1 MTTPTGAPTAD
12 GTTAVAGVGE
22 VAVVVGASGTAV
34 VADAST
40 TAAVGAVSVRYFAAA
55 AEAAG
60 VDTETVPAGT
70 VAQVVAVMTS
80 HHPDLATVLPR
91 CALLADGTRV
101 EGDDEVR
108 AGVTLDVLPPFAGG

>member
-1 MTTPTGAPTAD
+1 MTTPTSAPTAATASGTGVS
-12 GTTAVAGVGE
+12 GTTAAATVA
-22 VAVVVGASGTAV
+22 
-34 VADAST
+34 
-40 TAAVGAVSVRYFAAA
+40 VRYFAAA

-70 VAQVVAVMTS
+70 AALVVAELTRR
-80 HHPDLATVLPR
+80 HPDLAAVLSR